1 MHNNNVGINAL
12 NEFGFILI
20 SFAFKED
27 FLFTNIKL
35 NTETHGLRSLQNI
48 Y

>member
-12 NEFGFILI
+12 NEFGFI
-20 SFAFKED
+20 SFAFEED
-27 FLFTNIKL
+27 FLFINITL
-35 NTETHGLRSLQNI
+35 NTETHGLRSLQNS

>member
-1 MHNNNVGINAL
+1 MHNNNVGINGL
-12 NEFGFILI
+12 NEFGFI
-20 SFAFKED
+20 SFASKED

-35 NTETHGLRSLQNI
+35 NTETHGLRSLQNS